1 MSWYERLDADGV
13 AAMIR
18 DAESEGRASRAAQKR
33 TRDAMAQAHTRDS
46 LRAFRKLVDSEDG
59 RLRFK
64 AQPPLLVPLSDIGRF
79 DSGGQADV
87 AVVEQLLQSYTATLQ
102 HENHPIREFELVD
115 MARKVV
121 GVGSVGTRCW
131 VLLLRGRDD
140 GDPLILQ
147 AKEAQASVLERY
159 LGPSTALQH
168 GERVVLGQ
176 RLMQSGSDI
185 FLGWQRVTGLDGL
198 ERDFYIRQLYDWK
211 QSMDVVD
218 MRPEGVLLYARACG
232 ETLARAH
239 ARTGDRVAIAA
250 YLGGSDRFEVALEAS
265 ARQYADQNEA
275 DYAAFQAAIASGRLA
290 TTELM

>member
-1 MSWYERLDADGV
+1 M
-13 AAMIR
+13 
-18 DAESEGRASRAAQKR
+18 GRAQQERTRAAI
-33 TRDAMAQAHTRDS
+33 AQAQTRDS
-46 LRAFRKLVDSEDG
+46 LRAFRKLVHSVDG

-79 DSGGQADV
+79 DSGDQADV
-87 AVVEQLLQSYTATLQ
+87 AVVERVLTSYRTTLLL
-102 HENHPIREFELVD
+102 ENHPIREFELVD

-147 AKEAQASVLERY
+147 AKEAGASVLERY
-159 LGPSTALQH
+159 LEPSTAAQH
-168 GERVVLGQ
+168 GERVVRGQ

-185 FLGWQRVTGLDGL
+185 FLGWQRIDGLDGHQ
-198 ERDFYIRQLYDWK
+198 RDFYIRQLYDWK
-211 QSMDVVD
+211 QSMDVMD
-218 MRPEGVLLYARACG
+218 MRPEGVQLYARACG

-265 ARQYADQNEA
+265 SRRYADQNAA
-275 DYAAFQAAIASGRLA
+275 DYAAFKDAIASGRLA